1 MSNQFVI
8 YMEEVIPKFGVDTR
22 VYITFQH
29 SPFRYNLYITRR
41 EKSHDTN
48 TRNKFRDYTLTFSSY
63 ATVLTF
69 LKHCFCSNASVNYR
83 MYGFDAMKLR
93 NNDFRGYSSAITVAD
108 EIFGYDNAILN
119 WKSIKNLIIMMRD
132 IM

>member
-1 MSNQFVI
+1 MTNQFVI
-8 YMEEVIPKFGVDTR
+8 YMEEVVPVVGVDTR

-29 SPFRYNLYITRR
+29 SPFSYTLHLTRR
-41 EKSHDTN
+41 EKSHDAN

-69 LKHCFCSNASVNYR
+69 LKHCFCSNASINYR

-93 NNDFRGYSSAITVAD
+93 NNDFRGYSSTITIAD
-108 EIFGYDNAILN
+108 ELFGYDNATLN

-132 IM
+132 IV